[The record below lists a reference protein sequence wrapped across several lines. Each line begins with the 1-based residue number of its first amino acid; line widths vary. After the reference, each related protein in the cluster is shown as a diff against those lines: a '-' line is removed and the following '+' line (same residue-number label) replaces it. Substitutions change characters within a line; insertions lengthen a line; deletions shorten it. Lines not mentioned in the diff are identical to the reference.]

1 MIINNPNYRSMPEQ
15 VDYLTDKQTE
25 TDTTLD
31 ELDQA
36 ITDVGDTVAEHT
48 TDIENI
54 QEDIETLDGTVE
66 QNTEDIS
73 TLTSEVEA
81 VSGRGGYLIPHNF
94 ETDTPT
100 ETQLNNYA
108 LSQITNITTPEEI
121 FNGTRVTNLYNNH
134 TWILNNTQDTDPV
147 VFEWVDLG
155 QSLVSIATENTLG
168 VVKGSPSDFKCSVN
182 NDGTLSVNGISN
194 ALNGKQDKL
203 TTTSVEDGTIDKSIG
218 FDNLGN
224 IVKGSAGGGNYVSLD
239 SDAQTFNGDNKTLFF
254 QPNTNGSELILQ
266 DTGGNGVIK
275 FVIRRTANQDQY
287 NKFYINS
294 AGRIYQ
300 ILAKGTGNTG
310 TYNLSLPQKTGT
322 LAITNDI
329 PNLYQ
334 HNIYFTGT
342 QTNFR
347 MILINQTSTPFD
359 ATSFKNFIATSGYT
373 QVNRTYYNFI
383 IEGWSS
389 ISSSLILRPGL
400 YYDTTQDVVKVYYSR
415 KALDLNVDF
424 NNQTASIDFS
434 TSSNNSLTINFEEDV
449 VVQL

>member
-1 MIINNPNYRSMPEQ
+1 MIINNPNYISMPEQ

-36 ITDVGDTVAEHT
+36 ITDVGDTVAEHS

-54 QEDIETLDGTVE
+54 QEDIETLDGAVE

-155 QSLVSIATENTLG
+155 QSLVSVADDNTLG

-182 NDGTLSVNGISN
+182 NDGTLSVNGIGN

-224 IVKGSAGGGNYVSLD
+224 IVKGSAGGGSLYAYKCTLIPK
-239 SDAQTFNGDNKTLFF
+239 SNSTFKLFEF
-254 QPNTNGSELILQ
+254 QLLILTS
-266 DTGGNGVIK
+266 DNNLLVTDITNFTTYITNNSTGYQSKMVLVNATSTSINQLKQPYDFGFDSSGNIY
-275 FVIRRTANQDQY
+275 I
-287 NKFYINS
+287 FYKDIDFTNETIHNVYQSYIINS
-294 AGRIYQ
+294 SNFDYRYSKIQ
-300 ILAKGTGNTG
+300 IL
-310 TYNLSLPQKTGT
+310 
-322 LAITNDI
+322 
-329 PNLYQ
+329 
-334 HNIYFTGT
+334 
-342 QTNFR
+342 
-347 MILINQTSTPFD
+347 
-359 ATSFKNFIATSGYT
+359 
-373 QVNRTYYNFI
+373 
-383 IEGWSS
+383 
-389 ISSSLILRPGL
+389 
-400 YYDTTQDVVKVYYSR
+400 
-415 KALDLNVDF
+415 
-424 NNQTASIDFS
+424 
-434 TSSNNSLTINFEEDV
+434 
-449 VVQL
+449 